1 MTVKLE
7 VSLQQTKQKIVYSPK
22 LHAHFCI
29 SFVQRLAC
37 LHKERHTLPAAV
49 VDEHGHGSKGGRKA
63 AGGGG
68 QESRQ
73 AGEQSDT
80 VERGQRWE
88 GHSLIM
94 NGTPSMRLLLN
105 NIATAA
111 KLGVR
116 LPGGGGGK
124 QAGRRTVR
132 HCGKGTEMGRAL
144 SHNEWHSLHAAVVDE
159 HSHCSKWWRQ
169 AAGQGGGEIQRR
181 PRSKQEDSL
190 SRRWRT
196 RTIE

>member
-94 NGTPSMRLLLN
+94 NGTPSMRLLLM

-111 KLGVR
+111 NGGVR
-116 LPGGGGGK
+116 LQGRGGGRYRGGHEASRK
-124 QAGRRTVR
+124 TA
-132 HCGKGTEMGRAL
+132 CL
-144 SHNEWHSLHAAVVDE
+144 
-159 HSHCSKWWRQ
+159 
-169 AAGQGGGEIQRR
+169 GGGEQGQL
-181 PRSKQEDSL
+181 SELSSTLGQGKHA
-190 SRRWRT
+190 SRRLGCDEWVSGWRG
-196 RTIE
+196 REMGGCRNNNN